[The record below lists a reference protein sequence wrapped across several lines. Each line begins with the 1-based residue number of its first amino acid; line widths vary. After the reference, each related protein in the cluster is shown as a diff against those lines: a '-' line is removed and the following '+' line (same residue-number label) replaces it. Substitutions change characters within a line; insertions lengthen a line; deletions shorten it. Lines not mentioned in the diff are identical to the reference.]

1 MIENGSSV
9 SIEYTLK
16 LDDGTTVDT
25 NVGENPLT
33 YKQGASQILPALEAA
48 LLGRFVGDIK
58 TVKLTAEQGYGA
70 IDAEAFR
77 EVDLDVVPE
86 GLREVGT
93 EMVAKNPEGLE
104 TPIRVHEVATF
115 YTMFNLKPVGRHFIQ
130 VCRTTP
136 CWLRGS
142 DDLTRT
148 CLEKCGTSTLGD
160 LVLLGE
166 PARALAQGLPVGQAV
181 GQHHLRLHAALGRGH
196 AAAQR
201 RNAGSHRVAA

>member
-25 NVGENPLT
+25 NVGEKPLT
-33 YKQGASQILPALEAA
+33 YEQGASQVLPALEAA

-104 TPIRVHEVATF
+104 TPIRIHEVREQSIILD
-115 YTMFNLKPVGRHFIQ
+115 FNHP
-130 VCRTTP
+130 
-136 CWLRGS
+136 
-142 DDLTRT
+142 
-148 CLEKCGTSTLGD
+148 
-160 LVLLGE
+160 
-166 PARALAQGLPVGQAV
+166 LAGQALNFDV
-181 GQHHLRLHAALGRGH
+181 KVLAIE
-196 AAAQR
+196 
-201 RNAGSHRVAA
+201 